1 MNVVY
6 KKRNLSKEPRTRS
19 AIRLFLGKS
28 YFTWKRRLL
37 WLKESGN
44 YARKRE
50 TSSLMPYLITAHKTP
65 LLRQLKNVDMWLQH
79 NKINNLKLAI
89 DRINGLVIAPG
100 ETFSFWY
107 LVGKPT
113 HKKGYLEGMVL
124 CNGSF
129 KPGVGGGLCQ
139 LSNLIYWMTLHSP
152 LTVKERWRHN
162 YDVFPDV
169 NRTQPF
175 GSGATVVYNYVDL
188 QITNHTDTDY
198 QLVLWLDEGFL
209 HGEWRSQ
216 QAPLYTY
223 EVYEKQHLITQ
234 EWWGGYIRH
243 NQLNRRIYD
252 LNGQEIEDAA
262 ISENHAVMMYSPMLA
277 SEIGRRRG

>member
-1 MNVVY
+1 MDEVY
-6 KKRNLSKEPRTRS
+6 KKGYLSKKPLTRS
-19 AIRLFLGKS
+19 AIRLFLGKC
-28 YFTWKRRLL
+28 YFTWKRRVL
-37 WLKESGN
+37 WIKQSRN
-44 YARKRE
+44 YARKRKD
-50 TSSLMPYLITAHKTP
+50 SNLMPYLIVAHKTP
-65 LLRQLKNVDMWLQH
+65 LLRQLKNVDMWLQY
-79 NKINNLKLAI
+79 NKVNNLKLAI
-89 DRINGLVIAPG
+89 DRVNGLIIAPG

-113 HKKGYLEGMVL
+113 RKKGYLEGMVL

-129 KPGVGGGLCQ
+129 KPGIGGGLCQ

-162 YDVFPDV
+162 YDVFPDA

-188 QITNHTDTDY
+188 RITNHTDTDY
-198 QLVLWLDEGFL
+198 QLVLWLDEEFL

-277 SEIGRRRG
+277 SEIGRS

>member
-1 MNVVY
+1 
-6 KKRNLSKEPRTRS
+6 
-19 AIRLFLGKS
+19 
-28 YFTWKRRLL
+28 
-37 WLKESGN
+37 
-44 YARKRE
+44 
-50 TSSLMPYLITAHKTP
+50 
-65 LLRQLKNVDMWLQH
+65 
-79 NKINNLKLAI
+79 
-89 DRINGLVIAPG
+89 
-100 ETFSFWY
+100 
-107 LVGKPT
+107 
-113 HKKGYLEGMVL
+113 
-124 CNGSF
+124 
-129 KPGVGGGLCQ
+129 
-139 LSNLIYWMTLHSP
+139 
-152 LTVKERWRHN
+152 
-162 YDVFPDV
+162 VFPDV

-277 SEIGRRRG
+277 SEIGRS

>member
-1 MNVVY
+1 MDDIY
-6 KKRNLSKEPRTRS
+6 KKRYLSKKPRTRS

-113 HKKGYLEGMVL
+113 RKKGYLEGMVL

-198 QLVLWLDEGFL
+198 QLVLWLDEKFL

-216 QAPLYTY
+216 KAPLYTY

-234 EWWGGYIRH
+234 EWWGGYFRH

-277 SEIGRRRG
+277 SEISRRRG